1 MSRMKYVLAL
11 LTALLTLA
19 GVVVLLGALLSLG
32 AGGIGAVVGGVSR
45 KLLGLICV
53 LSVIFIILL
62 VVYRRRERSKRT

>member
-1 MSRMKYVLAL
+1 MKYLLAL

-19 GVVVLLGALLSLG
+19 GGVILLRALASLG
-32 AGGIGAVVGGVSR
+32 TGGVGVIVGGVSQ

-62 VVYRRRERSKRT
+62 VIYRRRERRKRD